1 MSTEAPKQYDFAATE
16 QKWRDAWLASGTY
29 AWDPSVPRQ
38 DSYVIDTPPP
48 TVSGVLHIGHVYS
61 YTQTDLIARF
71 QRMTGKNVF
80 YPMGFDDNGLPT
92 ERLVEKRRNIRAT
105 DMSREEFIR
114 ICHEEVQ
121 EAEQDFRNLFREIGL
136 SVDWKLEYQTI
147 SPHARRIS
155 QLSVLDLFEKNHLY
169 RQMQPTLWDPV
180 DRTAIAQAEVVE
192 KESPGTMWQVAFDL
206 AQGGQLEIATTRPEL
221 MAACVALMIHP
232 DHPRAAELIGQTVVT
247 PLFRVE
253 VPVVADERV
262 DPEKGTGMVMC
273 CTFGDQT
280 DIEWWREH
288 KLPLRVI
295 LTKEGRIDD
304 LSGIGGEGWPSRDA
318 AAAKVAADQ
327 LVGLKV
333 NAARTK
339 MVELL
344 TADNRI
350 AASTDV
356 VRMVPAAERS
366 GAPLE
371 ILVTPQWFVRVLD
384 KKAAL
389 TQKGREIHWHPEY
402 MRARFEI
409 WTENLKWDWCI
420 SRQRYFGVPFPFWYS
435 KRPGEEGRILAA
447 HPDDLPVNPLTDAPR
462 GYSLDEVV
470 PDPDVMDTW
479 ATSSVS
485 PQINSGSISAEHM
498 LGAERHA
505 KLFPADLRPQ
515 AHEIIRTWAFYTIVK
530 SYLHEGKAPWADMAI
545 SGWCLAQDRS
555 KMSKSK
561 NNNIDPR
568 GLLKVYGADVVRY
581 WTSTYKLGLD
591 TAYSEDVLKVGK
603 RLQTKLW
610 NAARFAMLQLA
621 GFEGEPATPAADV
634 AGGLIV
640 EPFDKWVLSR
650 LGRTIERATKSFEDY
665 EFADA
670 LEAIERF
677 FWNDLCDNYLE
688 LVKARSYGESG
699 TAAGQT
705 SAHYTLW
712 HCLETVLRL
721 LAPFMPHLTEELYQ
735 QHFPARAQ
743 ALGSIHANG
752 AWPVLAD
759 QAIDAEA
766 EALGAAGVGILGAVR
781 KYKSELKVSIKTPVT
796 KLVVAATA
804 GAVAGIERTFADLA
818 PTVSAAGIGQADAP
832 TGATV
837 TTEDGTFS
845 LVIELGES
853 GKAV

>member
-1 MSTEAPKQYDFAATE
+1 
-16 QKWRDAWLASGTY
+16 
-29 AWDPSVPRQ
+29 
-38 DSYVIDTPPP
+38 
-48 TVSGVLHIGHVYS
+48 
-61 YTQTDLIARF
+61 
-71 QRMTGKNVF
+71 
-80 YPMGFDDNGLPT
+80 
-92 ERLVEKRRNIRAT
+92 
-105 DMSREEFIR
+105 
-114 ICHEEVQ
+114 
-121 EAEQDFRNLFREIGL
+121 
-136 SVDWKLEYQTI
+136 
-147 SPHARRIS
+147 
-155 QLSVLDLFEKNHLY
+155 
-169 RQMQPTLWDPV
+169 
-180 DRTAIAQAEVVE
+180 
-192 KESPGTMWQVAFDL
+192 
-206 AQGGQLEIATTRPEL
+206 
-221 MAACVALMIHP
+221 
-232 DHPRAAELIGQTVVT
+232 
-247 PLFRVE
+247 
-253 VPVVADERV
+253 
-262 DPEKGTGMVMC
+262 
-273 CTFGDQT
+273 
-280 DIEWWREH
+280 
-288 KLPLRVI
+288 
-295 LTKEGRIDD
+295 
-304 LSGIGGEGWPSRDA
+304 
-318 AAAKVAADQ
+318 
-327 LVGLKV
+327 
-333 NAARTK
+333 
-339 MVELL
+339 
-344 TADNRI
+344 
-350 AASTDV
+350 
-356 VRMVPAAERS
+356 
-366 GAPLE
+366 
-371 ILVTPQWFVRVLD
+371 
-384 KKAAL
+384 
-389 TQKGREIHWHPEY
+389 

-435 KRPGEEGRILAA
+435 KRAGEEGRILAA

-462 GYSLDEVV
+462 GYRLDEVV

-498 LGAERHA
+498 LDAARHA

-530 SYLHEGKAPWADMAI
+530 SYLHEGKVPWSDMAI

-610 NAARFAMLQLA
+610 NAARFAMLQL
-621 GFEGEPATPAADV
+621 GFRGHAHH
-634 AGGLIV
+634 AGGGCRRRPDR
-640 EPFDKWVLSR
+640 EPFDRWVLSR

-699 TAAGQT
+699 TAAGKT

-735 QHFPARAQ
+735 QHFPARAK

-759 QAIDAEA
+759 QAIDAAA

-796 KLVVAATA
+796 RLVVAAA
-804 GAVAGIERTFADLA
+804 ADAVAGIERTFADLA
-818 PTVSAAGIGQADAP
+818 PTVSAAGIEQAAALS
-832 TGATV
+832 GETV
-837 TTEDGTFS
+837 TTEDGIFT
-845 LVIELGES
+845 LAIELGES
-853 GKAV
+853 GKAA